1 MKANILLPT
10 HGQYSKYLLFKA
22 FIVFTILFFF
32 TAFQLLKAQTVAI
45 QSGNWNDA
53 ATWNSGVPSS
63 SDNVVIANG
72 FTVIVNT
79 TGATC
84 NQLIVGLGDDDENGQ
99 LEFTTGSSLTITNC
113 LTLGDAAGAI
123 GTLTLNN
130 NAQLTCSYISEG
142 NAGISGVYNTN
153 LGTISFTASNTL
165 PENLYQF
172 NNLIIQ
178 SGTTLLAYNNLQI
191 EGDLTINNT
200 GTLDLANFSANR
212 NTPGGTLSIN
222 SGGGLKVGGTGTF
235 PFNYNTHVIH
245 ANSTIEY
252 NGSNQTISQLN
263 SAQNFGNLI
272 VAGSGVKQIS
282 GNISI
287 AGDLSILAGIFNIN
301 TFTANRTSAGGS
313 LTIANGATLR
323 IAGSGTLPANYS
335 THSIASGS
343 TIEYRGTSAQNI
355 APLNSGQ
362 QYSNLIIIN
371 SVKTLTGDI
380 TVDGTLTFGGTP
392 NKLIIGNNTITVNGA
407 IAGSLTSSRNFSG
420 SSNSN
425 ITLGGTTNKTIF
437 FDQSTP
443 GATNLIKNVV
453 VNHTSY
459 TTTLGN
465 DVIINNDITFTAG
478 KLAIAG
484 RTITIN
490 GTVTNTSADGFTGST
505 TSKMIVNTNQ
515 SINIQ
520 FDQTIDETTNVLKD
534 LTINTTG
541 YTTTIGSPLKIADNL
556 SVTAGTLQLG
566 TVACN
571 RQSPGGTL
579 TVANGAT
586 LSIGGTNTLP
596 ANYTTHSIGATATI
610 EYAGT
615 TQIIANLNTGQFYGN
630 LSIAGSGIKNLPN
643 SLTVMNNLIFN
654 GAKLSIGSDTLTIS
668 GDITNNTS
676 DGIIGS
682 VNSTIKFNSVIYS
695 PTIYFDQSNYGN
707 SNKLKSLIIDAS
719 SGTLTLGNDLLIT
732 NQIIPTSGSL
742 AADNNLTLL
751 STASNTAVVATGA
764 NAGGYITGKVTVER
778 YISSGRK
785 WHFLSVATDGIQS
798 INSAWQEGEPIGSNT
813 STGYGTWITS
823 PDASATSLGFDAR
836 TAGVSLKKYNSS
848 DNTWIPVATT
858 YDAISSDEG
867 YMVFI
872 RGDRACT
879 SNNRDVSTTILRTTG
894 TLKQGDQSAIN
905 VSAGTNKS
913 IANVYPCAIDFRN
926 INKSSQI
933 NDAFYV
939 WDPKLA
945 GSQGLGGYQTF
956 TLSGGNYTVTP
967 GGGSY
972 GASGSVCNTIQPGQA
987 FFVYA
992 GGGNGTLQLI
1002 ESAKTTGNLLVSKS
1016 INNLQLVKINLLAN
1030 KNLID
1035 GVTVACGS
1043 FESNAINQKDAL
1055 KLTNQGASL
1064 AIKKSNVL
1072 LSVEKRKPFE
1082 ANDTIFLLSQL
1093 ATGKEYEF
1101 QIELNNFNRGPL
1113 QPFFEDKL
1121 LRTSTLLQYEQIN
1134 KIKCAS
1140 ANGID
1145 PNNRFYIVFKK
1156 KSKTVNNI
1164 LQPKLK
1170 SELQMVVMPNPVVNK
1185 NIQLYCK
1192 GAAKG
1197 KYLLTVYN
1205 NTSQQIAQQAISIT
1219 SANQELNIV
1228 LPANTQAGKYIV
1240 ECVNETGNKIV
1251 IPILV
1256 Q

>member
-1 MKANILLPT
+1 MKANLLLPNN
-10 HGQYSKYLLFKA
+10 GLYSKYLLFKA
-22 FIVFTILFFF
+22 FIVFTILFIF
-32 TAFQLLKAQTVAI
+32 TAFQLLSAQTIAI

-53 ATWNSGVPSS
+53 STWNSGVPNS

-72 FTVIVNT
+72 FTVSVNNV
-79 TGATC
+79 GAVC
-84 NQLIVGLGDDDENGQ
+84 NQLIVGLGDDNNNGQ
-99 LEFTTGSSLTITNC
+99 LEFISGSSLTITNS

-123 GTLTLNN
+123 GTLTLDNN
-130 NAQLTCSYISEG
+130 SQLTCSYISEG
-142 NAGISGVYNTN
+142 DAGVSGIFNTN
-153 LGTISFTASNTL
+153 AGTISFTASNTL

-200 GTLDLANFSANR
+200 GTLELAGFSANR
-212 NTPGGTLSIN
+212 NTLGGSLTIN
-222 SGGGLKVGGTGTF
+222 SGGSLKVGGTGTF
-235 PFNYNTHVIH
+235 PFNYNTHAIH

-252 NGSNQTISQLN
+252 NGSSQSVAQLN
-263 SAQNFGNLI
+263 SGQSFGNLTI
-272 VAGSGVKQIS
+272 SGSGTKQIS

-287 AGDLSILAGIFNIN
+287 AGNLSIQAGIFNVN
-301 TFTANRTSAGGS
+301 TFTANRTSAGGT
-313 LTIANGATLR
+313 LTLANGATLR
-323 IAGSGTLPANYS
+323 IAGSGTLPSNY
-335 THSIASGS
+335 TIHSVASGS

-355 APLNSGQ
+355 APLNSSQ
-362 QYSNLIIIN
+362 QYSNLIITN

-380 TVDGTLTFGGTP
+380 TVNGTLTFGGTP

-407 IAGSLTSSRNFSG
+407 IAGSLTTSRNFSG

-425 ITLGGTTNKTIF
+425 ITLGGAVNKTIF

-443 GATNLIKNVV
+443 GTTNLINNLVI
-453 VNHTSY
+453 NHTGYS
-459 TTTLGN
+459 TTLGN
-465 DVIINNDITFTAG
+465 DVIINNALTFTAG

-490 GTVTNTSADGFTGST
+490 GAIINTIADGFTGST
-505 TSKMIVNTNQ
+505 TSKMIVNSNQ
-515 SINIQ
+515 SVNLQ
-520 FDQTIDETTNVLKD
+520 FDQTIDDATNVLKD
-534 LTINTTG
+534 LTINSSG
-541 YTTTIGSPLKIADNL
+541 YITTIGSQLKIADNL
-556 SVTAGTLQLG
+556 TVTAGTLQLG

-571 RQSPGGTL
+571 RQSSGGIL
-579 TVANGAT
+579 SLANSAT

-596 ANYTTHSIGATATI
+596 ANFTTHSIGTTATI
-610 EYAGT
+610 EYAGAAQT
-615 TQIIANLNTGQFYGN
+615 IANLNSSQLYGN
-630 LSIAGSGIKNLPN
+630 LAIAGSGIKYLPN

-668 GDITNNTS
+668 GNITNNTT

-682 VNSTIKFNSVIYS
+682 SNSTLKFNSVTNS

-707 SNKLKSLIIDAS
+707 SNKLKTLIIDAS
-719 SGTLTLGNDLLIT
+719 SGSLTLGNDLQII

-742 AADNNLTLL
+742 AADNKLTLL
-751 STASNTAVVATGA
+751 STASGTAMVATGA

-785 WHFLSVATDGIQS
+785 WHFLSVPTDGIQS
-798 INSAWQEGEPIGSNT
+798 INSAWQEGEPVGSNN
-813 STGYGTWITS
+813 STGYGTWVTS
-823 PDASATSLGFDAR
+823 PDANATSLGFDSR

-848 DNTWIPVATT
+848 NNTWLPVTTT

-879 SNNRDVSTTILRTTG
+879 SNNRDVSTTILRSTG

-905 VSAGTNKS
+905 VSSGKNQS
-913 IANVYPCAIDFRN
+913 IANVYASAIDFRN

-956 TLSGGNYTVTP
+956 TLSSGNYTVTP

-972 GASGSVCNTIQPGQA
+972 GSSGSVCNTIQPGQA

-992 GGGNGTLQLI
+992 GGGNGTFQLI

-1016 INNLQLVKINLLAN
+1016 INNGQQVKINLYAS
-1030 KNLID
+1030 KNLVD

-1055 KLTNQGASL
+1055 KLTNQGATL
-1064 AIKKSNVL
+1064 AIKKSNIL
-1072 LSVEKRKPFE
+1072 LSVEKRKPFDS
-1082 ANDTIFLLSQL
+1082 NDTIFLLSQL
-1093 ATGKEYEF
+1093 ASGKEYEF

-1113 QPFFEDKL
+1113 QPYFEDKL
-1121 LRTSTLLQYEQIN
+1121 LRTSTILQYEQIN

-1140 ANGID
+1140 VNGID

-1156 KSKTVNNI
+1156 KTKTVNNI

-1170 SELQMVVMPNPVVNK
+1170 SELQMVVMPNPVLNK

-1205 NTSQQIAQQAISIT
+1205 NTSQQVVQQAISIT
-1219 SANQELNIV
+1219 SANQQLNIV

-1240 ECVNETGNKIV
+1240 ECVNETGNKIA